1 MLPLLHLSLAV
12 SAIALSAYLHYR
24 RKLSNLPHLI
34 DGNDVI
40 KALRKATSEKRG
52 SWEVFDALAK
62 VHGPIYS
69 FGLLGTPVVVLS
81 SASLGWQLL
90 EKHGESYSS
99 RPRLVTAHEILSGG
113 LRGLSSQYNAHWK
126 KWRKVQ
132 HDGMSA
138 RQAHAYRDH
147 QTLEATLLLRDLARD
162 TSQYRELILR
172 FSASVV
178 LSISYGRRTVSIEDR
193 IGYVLASRSHPMKRL
208 LPIHSVP
215 GKHIVDLF
223 PILLH
228 LPRALQW
235 FRWKYD
241 LIFANDVQF
250 YRTMVQDVQ
259 KRITAGTHKESM
271 TSRALADTNS
281 DLSEI
286 ELSYFVAAPFGA
298 GLGTT
303 AASIQYALF
312 AALLYPEPTRK
323 AQQELDIVVGKDR
336 LPTFADMAS
345 LPYVCAW
352 IKELE
357 RWRPIAPLAV
367 PHATSR
373 DDLFEGSFIPKGTTV
388 YANIYTMMQ
397 DPGLFPDPDA
407 FRPERF
413 MPTGDQPLDPRL
425 RDFTLPFGFG
435 RRLCP
440 GMHVASQS
448 LFIVISR
455 LLWAFEVLPL
465 PGESVPDSHEGIND
479 GLTRSPPEFGFVLQP
494 RSSESMSVLDL
505 EAAEADMRVKEW
517 E

>member
-1 MLPLLHLSLAV
+1 MAFPSLSVVLAV
-12 SAIALSAYLHYR
+12 LAIAGSTYLYHR
-24 RKLSNLPHLI
+24 RKFSRLPTLV
-34 DGNDVI
+34 DGEKVI

-62 VHGPIYS
+62 RHGPIFS
-69 FGLLGTPVVVLS
+69 FNLRGTPVVVLS

-90 EKHGESYSS
+90 EKRGESYSN

-113 LRGLSSQYNAHWK
+113 LRGLSSSYNEHWK

-138 RQAHAYRDH
+138 RQALVYRDH
-147 QTLEATLLLRDLARD
+147 QTLEAAILLRDLARD
-162 TSQYRELILR
+162 TSQYREAILR
-172 FSASVV
+172 FAASVV
-178 LSISYGRRTVSIEDR
+178 LSISYGRRVSSIEDHVVAYQVKTAQVFLQAT
-193 IGYVLASRSHPMKRL
+193 I
-208 LPIHSVP
+208 P
-215 GKHIVDLF
+215 GKNIVDMF
-223 PILLH
+223 PALLR

-241 LIFANDVQF
+241 AMFADDVQF
-250 YRTMVQDVQ
+250 YQSMVDDVRQ
-259 KRITAGTHKESM
+259 RISAGTHKESM
-271 TSRALADTNS
+271 TSRALADTDS
-281 DLSEI
+281 GLTQT

-298 GLGTT
+298 GLHTT
-303 AASIQYALF
+303 AGSIQYAIF
-312 AALLYPEPTRK
+312 AALLYPESARK
-323 AQQELDIVVGKDR
+323 AQQELDEVIGKDR
-336 LPTFADMAS
+336 LPTFADLGS

-352 IKELE
+352 IKEVE

-373 DDLFEGSFIPKGTTV
+373 DDVFEGSFIPKGTTV

-397 DPGLFPDPDA
+397 DSELFPDPDV

-413 MPTGDQPLDPRL
+413 LPAGDLPLDPRL

-455 LLWAFEVLPL
+455 LLWAFDVLPF
-465 PGESVPDSHEGIND
+465 PGAPPPDSHECISD
-479 GLTRSPPEFGFVLQP
+479 GLSRAPPIFKFVLQP
-494 RSSESMSVLDL
+494 RTPETISIL
-505 EAAEADMRVKEW
+505 EMEASDADIRVKEW